1 MYCKIVLSHHLSV
14 EVLQFYFAYENPC
27 HIGTEDGSRE
37 ITTSGLRDGSSDDMH
52 RLEYFYHVVI
62 SFQ

>member
-1 MYCKIVLSHHLSV
+1 MYCTIVLFHCLSV
-14 EVLQFYFAYENPC
+14 EVLQFYLAYENPC
-27 HIGTEDGSRE
+27 HIGTQDGRE